1 MKISDLGPIRL
12 KIGRRGLIAKTQ
24 IAKLTCM
31 KTKPNSCR
39 VFKTKWGWF
48 GLLAGDNGLVRTCLP
63 LENKD
68 QVSRYLLAGIEG
80 AVEDESAFIS
90 IENAIMDYYDGKKA
104 DFTAVEVDLRAFTPF
119 QRSVLSALQ
128 SVTYGNQVT
137 YGQLAGAVGSP
148 KAARAIGGC
157 MAKNPLPLIVPCHRV
172 TGASGQMT
180 GFSGPGGIETK
191 RRMLQ
196 LEGLSDLT

>member
-1 MKISDLGPIRL
+1 M
-12 KIGRRGLIAKTQ
+12 KTQ
-24 IAKLTCM
+24 
-31 KTKPNSCR
+31 PNCYHI
-39 VFKTKWGWF
+39 FKTKWGWF
-48 GLLAGDNGLVRTCLP
+48 GLLASDKGLVRACLP
-63 LENKD
+63 LNNKD
-68 QVSRYLLAGIEG
+68 DVHRHLLSGVEN
-80 AVEDESAFIS
+80 AVAEDTVFTS
-90 IENAIMDYYDGKKA
+90 IENAVKDYYDGKKA

-180 GFSGPGGIETK
+180 GFSAPGGIETK